1 MARDEQR
8 ANRDRSTDVTAGVL
22 DNTARGIHGEIHKC
36 EERGIDDRST
46 EKGDTDRVVGG
57 EDLLRAE
64 LHADSGGA
72 DGLGDNTQDGAAA
85 HEAMAEEEGGQQQ
98 AMEER
103 RSDRSWTW
111 FY

>member
-8 ANRDRSTDVTAGVL
+8 ANRDRSTDETAEQDL

-46 EKGDTDRVVGG
+46 EKGGTDRVVGG

-64 LHADSGGA
+64 LHADSGA

-103 RSDRSWTW
+103 RRDRSWTW